1 MLEKEAKEKICPY
14 INKNCITEECMF
26 WETTIN
32 GKKELDRKIEPY
44 DMTPMDIRQWA
55 DNLKSNGYINI
66 GKEKGRTQL
75 QKEFNNLMNITSKAE
90 FKKSLYRK

>member
-1 MLEKEAKEKICPY
+1 MKEQEATEKICPY
-14 INKNCITEECMF
+14 INSNCITEKCMF

-66 GKEKGRTQL
+66 GKEKGFRDYHAKYEHSFEGL
-75 QKEFNNLMNITSKAE
+75 CKIRENKKEEN
-90 FKKSLYRK
+90 